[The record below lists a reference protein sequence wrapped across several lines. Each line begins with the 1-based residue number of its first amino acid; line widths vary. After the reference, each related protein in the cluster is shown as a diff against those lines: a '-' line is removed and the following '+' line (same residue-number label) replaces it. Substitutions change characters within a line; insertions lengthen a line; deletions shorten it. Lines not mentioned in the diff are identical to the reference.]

1 MSQQLV
7 SEQITMWLAP
17 GRKKIIQMV
26 HRSNGVQMLLL
37 SLTNVFG
44 CLLMLSP
51 LLTLAAASA
60 SAVYLFNHIQGPL
73 DWFAVEVL
81 GAVSLFSGYLSI
93 QFYCTRPEAPLGVR
107 IAPEQAPDLFSML
120 ERRVTYFGVRSINAV
135 ELTPD
140 AELSIHAT
148 PKWPVPLFH
157 TYTLRTGAPLL
168 FFLSPGQFRLA
179 LAGAIATTTQIQRS
193 WTGWLI
199 KAAED
204 WPFIVSALEKRT
216 SLLSKLLL
224 KPVAWIARTA
234 HTLSATLRA
243 ENLQIQSRWVLE
255 NTEEQNAMAYL
266 SNQVVA
272 NAFLNKQYWPMI
284 YKAAERCPTPVVKPF
299 AHFELLLEKLLS
311 ERSARRWLLHAQ
323 SHSSSTSNQP
333 DLRDLLAELNI
344 EHLSW
349 SQLPE
354 KKAFH
359 DLFTSTDILKNLD
372 THWQALIEPEWNRK
386 HASFQNDRLRFE
398 KLQSRAQQQGLRGDS
413 ALRYVK
419 LAGKFMDREKAVA
432 IYHKMYQTNL
442 NDANLCFTS
451 GYEML
456 KSGDLRK
463 GCEAL
468 QRAAELD
475 NSLANRAHALINEH
489 RHAWIN
495 KNDNVVQLAC

>member
-7 SEQITMWLAP
+7 SEQITMRLAP
-17 GRKKIIQMV
+17 GRKKIIQMI
-26 HRSNGVQMLLL
+26 HRSSRVQMLLL
-37 SLTNVFG
+37 SLTSVFG

-60 SAVYLFNHIQGPL
+60 SAIYLFNHIQGPL
-73 DWFAVEVL
+73 DWFVVEVL

-93 QFYCTRPEAPLGVR
+93 QFYCTHPETPLGVR
-107 IAPEQAPDLFSML
+107 ISPEQAPDLFSML
-120 ERRVTYFGVRSINAV
+120 ERRVTHFKIRSINAV

-179 LAGAIATTTQIQRS
+179 LAGAIATTTHIQRS
-193 WTGWLI
+193 WAGWLSQS
-199 KAAED
+199 AED
-204 WPFIVSALEKRT
+204 WPLIVLALENRT
-216 SLLSKLLL
+216 SVLSKLLL
-224 KPVAWIARTA
+224 KPAAWISRTT
-234 HTLSATLRA
+234 HTLSAELRA
-243 ENLQIQSRWVLE
+243 DNLQIQSRWVLE
-255 NTEEQNAMAYL
+255 NTEEQNAIAYL

-299 AHFELLLEKLLS
+299 AHLELLLEKLLS

-323 SHSSSTSNQP
+323 SHSSTGNQP

-344 EHLSW
+344 DHLFW

-354 KKAFH
+354 RNAFH
-359 DLFTSTDILKNLD
+359 DLFTSTEILKSLD
-372 THWQALIEPEWNRK
+372 THWQVQIEPEWNRK
-386 HASFQNDRLRFE
+386 HAGFQNDRLRFE

-419 LAGKFMDREKAVA
+419 LAGKFMDREKAIA
-432 IYHKMYQTNL
+432 IYHNMYLANL

-456 KSGDLRK
+456 KSGDLRE

-475 NSLANRAHALINEH
+475 SSLANRAHALINEH
-489 RHAWIN
+489 RHAWIQE
-495 KNDNVVQLAC
+495 NDNVVQLAC

>member
-17 GRKKIIQMV
+17 GRKKIIQMIQ
-26 HRSNGVQMLLL
+26 RSSGIRMLLL

-73 DWFAVEVL
+73 DWFVVEVL
-81 GAVSLFSGYLSI
+81 GVVSLFSGYLSI
-93 QFYCTRPEAPLGVR
+93 QFFCIHPEAPNGVR
-107 IAPEQAPDLFSML
+107 IEPEQAPDLFSML
-120 ERRVTYFGVRSINAV
+120 ERRVTHFRIRSINTI

-157 TYTLRTGAPLL
+157 SYTLRTGAPLL

-179 LAGAIATTTQIQRS
+179 LAGAIATTTRAQCS
-193 WTGWLI
+193 WAGWLI

-204 WPFIVSALEKRT
+204 WPLIVSTLENRA
-216 SLLSKLLL
+216 SLLARLLL
-224 KPVAWIARTA
+224 KPAAWVARTA
-234 HTLSATLRA
+234 HTLSAELRA
-243 ENLQIQSRWVLE
+243 DNLQIQSRWVLE
-255 NTEEQNAMAYL
+255 NTEEQNAIAYL

-272 NAFLNKQYWPMI
+272 NAFLNQQYWPMI

-311 ERSARRWLLHAQ
+311 ERSAGRWLLHAQ
-323 SHSSSTSNQP
+323 SHSSTDNQP
-333 DLRDLLAELNI
+333 DLRDLLAELDI

-354 KKAFH
+354 KNAFH
-359 DLFTSTDILKNLD
+359 DLFTSTGILKSLD

-386 HASFQNDRLRFE
+386 HASFQHDRLRFE

-432 IYHKMYQTNL
+432 IYHDMYQTNL
-442 NDANLCFTS
+442 DDANLCFTS

-456 KSGDLRK
+456 KSGDLRE

-468 QRAAELD
+468 QRAAEL
-475 NSLANRAHALINEH
+475 NSSLANRAHALINQH